1 MRTYVQD
8 GFEVIESED
17 GNARFTLHM
26 VPTEDVAPNVTAG
39 YARRRAE
46 LVSAIEK
53 RDARAPKWRP
63 AKTSAPALRLPKS
76 ADAPGFVADPFAVGD
91 WVEWFEGDTRIVGQ
105 VWSHAP
111 AAGSFWITTDRSGV
125 TGRVFH
131 MTRSKVPG
139 SGTGKDARYTYRV
152 GGSTVGSIGAA
163 GADVDMTQLS
173 DSLGMLPEAPESYA
187 DYVPPKGH
195 QAYAPVSAYVG
206 KVEVR
211 GDRVW
216 FPMVIDGV
224 RMDADAK
231 GNGEWLVSVPGT
243 GREPLA
249 VASAPVVKGMVAER
263 AAAML
268 RELRERADAT
278 RHVGF
283 GVAYS
288 RKYVIRE
295 VEAFGREC
303 HKCQEPREHFTG
315 NGRMFTYE
323 EGRERTMC
331 ATHLARALSY
341 RTGDGRYHEVT
352 TAAVEAIGDAQK
364 VMGMRDSL
372 AARAMVAMITGEV
385 DAPAVAEAE
394 AQEAREEASAETCAA
409 AAEYAADRADRAAE
423 AAESKGATDADGAWS
438 DAETAERAARDAEV
452 CARQIPAE
460 REAHGER
467 ARAAVDRARDA
478 EVRARRAA
486 NDRQAAADDER
497 SGIAA
502 ADEAEAAAE
511 AARDAAAAAD
521 RWATGCPR
529 IGDFPAML
537 AGWVQDARAAAA
549 EATQA
554 AERARAAVTSREAE
568 RRPWGV
574 IEWHTIA
581 GACADDARDAAK
593 RAQQS
598 AKLAAGDRGRADRA
612 AEDAAPEVA
621 EEAEPVSGQVP
632 ALSVGL
638 DADTSKGRSVRGGE
652 GGFSPELDA
661 DASREAAPMAAEVP
675 VEEAPRYSFGRKDG
689 EGRYPVA
696 VDGRPAGHVY
706 RTRRTWW
713 ALGLD
718 EERAT
723 DHTSRA
729 AAAARL
735 VALVDVRAAA
745 AAETARKMRRRTEAP
760 EGWKFTTWDA
770 VGPGAIVRTPGK
782 CLPVRGGLSDGGP
795 LYPETWGA
803 PVLLTGVDHLPNG
816 CVMARGTEGDR
827 PAWLG
832 MGVLL
837 STPRYAEVGLL
848 VPDVEDTEGPAPA
861 VEAHAEAARGPVDG
875 PAPAA
880 AEAPVEEAA
889 AEAEEAVEAVPA
901 AAEADRPA
909 GAGAPV
915 GGPLSRRPHAR
926 GVGGV
931 RAGHSTRQGAARQA
945 TRQPSHGSAHGK
957 RAGGE
962 RGPPPLP
969 RPGRG
974 RSDRMPALP

>member
-8 GFEVIESED
+8 GFETIESED
-17 GNARFTLHM
+17 GKARFRLFTI
-26 VPTEDVAPNVTAG
+26 PTEDVAPQIVAG
-39 YARRRAE
+39 HARRRAE
-46 LVSAIEK
+46 LVTAIEK

-63 AKTSAPALRLPKS
+63 AKTSAPKVRLPKS

-125 TGRVFH
+125 TGRAFH

-152 GGSTVGSIGAA
+152 GGSTVSSIGAA
-163 GADVDMTQLS
+163 GADVDMTQLP
-173 DSLGMLPEAPESYA
+173 DSLGTLPEAPESYA
-187 DYVPPKGH
+187 DYVPPKGYK
-195 QAYAPVSAYVG
+195 AYAPVSAYVG

-231 GNGEWLVSVPGT
+231 GNGEWLVSVPGA

-249 VASAPVVKGMVAER
+249 VASAPVVKGMAAER

-283 GVAYS
+283 GAAYS

-295 VEAFGREC
+295 VEAFAREC
-303 HKCQEPREHFTG
+303 HKCQERGERFT
-315 NGRMFTYE
+315 NNRRMFTYE
-323 EGRERTMC
+323 KGRNATMC

-341 RTGDGRYHEVT
+341 RTHDGRFIEVT

-372 AARAMVAMITGEV
+372 AARAMVAMITGAV
-385 DAPAVAEAE
+385 DSPEVAEAE
-394 AQEAREEASAETCAA
+394 AHEARQESSAETCAE

-438 DAETAERAARDAEV
+438 DAESAERAARDADV

-460 REAHGER
+460 REQHAER

-478 EVRARRAA
+478 EARARDAA

-502 ADEAEAAAE
+502 AEEAEEAAR

-529 IGDFPAML
+529 IGDFPATL
-537 AGWVQDARAAAA
+537 AGWVRDARAEAA

-554 AERARAAVTSREAE
+554 AERARAAVTSRQAD

-574 IEWHTIA
+574 VEWHTTA

-593 RAQQS
+593 RAQQL
-598 AKLAAGDRGRADRA
+598 AKLAAKDRGRADRA
-612 AEDAAPEVA
+612 AQDAAPEAPVEGPVEAA
-621 EEAEPVSGQVP
+621 EAVSGSRS
-632 ALSVGL
+632 ALPQG
-638 DADTSKGRSVRGGE
+638 
-652 GGFSPELDA
+652 LDA
-661 DASREAAPMAAEVP
+661 DASGGEVSAAPEAQV
-675 VEEAPRYSFGRKDG
+675 EAPRYRFGRRDA
-689 EGRYPVA
+689 EGRYPVS
-696 VDGRPAGHVY
+696 VDGAPVGHVY

-718 EERAT
+718 EQHRT
-723 DHTSRA
+723 DHTTRA
-729 AAAARL
+729 EAATRL
-735 VALVDVRAAA
+735 VGLVDVRAAVEA
-745 AAETARKMRRRTEAP
+745 DVARRMRARTMAP
-760 EGWKFTTWDA
+760 RGWRFTTWDA
-770 VGPGAIVRTPGK
+770 VESGDVVRTPRR
-782 CLPVRGGLSDGGP
+782 CVPVRGGVGDGGP
-795 LYPETWGA
+795 LSPEAWGA
-803 PVLLTGVDHLPNG
+803 PVTLTGVERLDNG
-816 CVMARGTEGDR
+816 CVVARGREGDA
-827 PAWLG
+827 PGWGG

-837 STPRYAEVGLL
+837 STPAYAEIGVL
-848 VPDVEDTEGPAPA
+848 VPDAEVPAA
-861 VEAHAEAARGPVDG
+861 VEVP
-875 PAPAA
+875 
-880 AEAPVEEAA
+880 
-889 AEAEEAVEAVPA
+889 VEAVPA
-901 AAEADRPA
+901 GARS

-915 GGPLSRRPHAR
+915 GVRLSRLAR
-926 GVGGV
+926 GGRERGV
-931 RAGHSTRQGAARQA
+931 RAGHTARQGAARQG
-945 TRQPSHGSAHGK
+945 TRQGMRQVSG
-957 RAGGE
+957 RAGRPLPEGRK
-962 RGPPPLP
+962 RGPPP
-969 RPGRG
+969 RVSGRWAG
-974 RSDRMPALP
+974 CRRQSQNLTGTRQG